1 MFNRFKYLELTSHH
15 ALKKAK
21 KFIAESTKKDDSH
34 DDQIIEVIF
43 SSMLTLF
50 ISYLVEVYFT
60 VDDKSSLGFWS
71 VAGYMICE
79 IVLYVA
85 FFVIVRYCYRWIRKK
100 YRVHKSNTR
109 VNTPDISPITNKELV
124 DDFDNIAF
132 DNLLVATECLKQI
145 DCMNQNASS
154 QGSTGLDSLD
164 LEVIRFYLHESIYYL
179 RVAVDI
185 TISITTPDRR
195 KACLNI
201 RGNTRG
207 VDVFRLINAEQM
219 MSHII
224 AKIRNIYNSSPNIQ
238 GTPSDKW
245 HALLKSKID
254 GLETD
259 IKAIEAICR
268 QAELDIDRI
277 Y

>member
-1 MFNRFKYLELTSHH
+1 MFNHFKYLELTSHR
-15 ALKKAK
+15 AFKKAK
-21 KFIAESTKKDDSH
+21 KFIAESTEKDDSR
-34 DDQIIEVIF
+34 DEQITEVIF

-50 ISYLVEVYFT
+50 ISYLVEVYFA
-60 VDDKSSLGFWS
+60 VDDKTSLNFWTI
-71 VAGYMICE
+71 AGYMICE
-79 IVLYVA
+79 IVLYITF
-85 FFVIVRYCYRWIRKK
+85 FFVVRRCWRWVKQK
-100 YRVHKSNTR
+100 HRVHKSNTH
-109 VNTPDISPITNKELV
+109 VNSPDTSSITNKELV

-145 DCMNQNASS
+145 DCMNRNASN
-154 QGSTGLDSLD
+154 QGSTGPDPLD

-179 RVAVDI
+179 RVAVGI

-195 KACLNI
+195 KSCLNI

-207 VDVFRLINAEQM
+207 VDVFRLINAEQI

-224 AKIRNIYNSSPNIQ
+224 VKIRNIYNSSPNIQ

-245 HALLKSKID
+245 HVLLKSKID
-254 GLETD
+254 GLEYD
-259 IKAIEAICR
+259 IKGIGDICR
-268 QAELDIDRI
+268 QAELDIDRV